1 MSDVIKLLKSR
12 PHLAPSLSP
21 TVDYY
26 FIWSVCALNQSEI
39 IDCAGKQS
47 KVRGEVNQ
55 RIIVKSLVDGVHFMW
70 TCTPCRQLD
79 FERG

>member
-1 MSDVIKLLKSR
+1 MSDVIKSLKSR

-26 FIWSVCALNQSEI
+26 FIWSVCAPNQSEI
-39 IDCAGKQS
+39 IDGAGKQS

-55 RIIVKSLVDGVHFMW
+55 RIIADALIEKDK
-70 TCTPCRQLD
+70 
-79 FERG
+79 